1 MVNLLRNIILLWMS
15 MGIWLFIFVDVTLIP
30 LGQSRQQ
37 VVHLK
42 SKGPA
47 NLNPSFSQFTLYT
60 AAHQYPISSFAFR
73 HIEPGDSVVIYYS
86 RLSSTH
92 QLLGY
97 GNGAAFYREVVSYTR
112 REAGLVLM
120 GMLALANIMLLVF
133 YKRIQ
138 NTGARTNVSLFFII
152 VALFFMLV
160 HFY

>member
-1 MVNLLRNIILLWMS
+1 MDNSLRNIILLWVAMA
-15 MGIWLFIFVDVTLIP
+15 IWLFVFLDVTLIP

-42 SKGPA
+42 AKGPA
-47 NLNPSFSQFTLYT
+47 NLNPSFRQFTLYT
-60 AAHQYPISSFAFR
+60 AAHQYPVSSFAFQ
-73 HIEPGDSVVIYYS
+73 HIEPGDSVLIYYS
-86 RLSSTH
+86 RLSGTH

-97 GNGAAFYREVVSYTR
+97 SSGTAFYREVVSYTR

-120 GMLALANIMLLVF
+120 GMLALANIALLVF

-138 NTGARTNVSLFFII
+138 NMGARTNVSWFIII